1 MALRKVL
8 ELRIV
13 SARAL
18 KVEKTVLSSLDQYG
32 CCWRIQEELLRFP
45 KMRLSGYKVSPL
57 LQAKIKRI

>member
-18 KVEKTVLSSLDQYG
+18 KVEKAVLSSLDQYG
-32 CCWRIQEELLRFP
+32 YCWRILSAIFERRAEGLEAPTSAP
-45 KMRLSGYKVSPL
+45 KTDS
-57 LQAKIKRI
+57 